1 MEVFKINIKIHESEH
16 VNNQEFFLATT
27 LSELAVHDMVDEM
40 VKEMRREG
48 FIYFR
53 QNYMEALCKK
63 YPNNAIIYFE
73 DYKEI
78 NF

>member
-1 MEVFKINIKIHESEH
+1 
-16 VNNQEFFLATT
+16 
-27 LSELAVHDMVDEM
+27 MVDEM